1 MYKVVHRFYDL
12 KDNNHAYFVGDV
24 FPHNGVEV
32 DADRVAELASGKNKI
47 GVPLIEEIPEKPKK
61 KAVKKVVETEE

>member
-1 MYKVVHRFYDL
+1 MYRVIKPFTDL
-12 KDNNHAYFVGDV
+12 KNQHQYSVGDV
-24 FPHNGVEV
+24 YPHNGGVV
-32 DADRVAELASGKNKI
+32 DADRIAELASGKNKM

>member
-12 KDNNHAYFVGDV
+12 QDNNHAYFAGDT
-24 FPHNGVEV
+24 FPHNDAVV
-32 DADRVAELASGKNKI
+32 DADRIAELASGKNKM

>member
-1 MYKVVHRFYDL
+1 MYKVLHRFYDL

-24 FPHNGVEV
+24 YPRKGGVVGEE
-32 DADRVAELASGKNKI
+32 RIGELLSVQNKMGI
-47 GVPLIEEIPEKPKK
+47 PLIEEIPEKPKK

>member
-12 KDNNHAYFVGDV
+12 QDNNYAYFVGDK
-24 FPHNGVEV
+24 FPHNGGVV
-32 DADRVAELASGKNKI
+32 DADRIAELAGGKNKM

>member
-1 MYKVVHRFYDL
+1 MYKVVKAFRDL
-12 KDNNHAYFVGDV
+12 QTNDVYAVGDK
-24 FPHNGVEV
+24 FPHSGVV
-32 DADRVAELASGKNKI
+32 STKRIDELASGKNKM

>member
-1 MYKVVHRFYDL
+1 MYKVVKAFRDL
-12 KDNNHAYFVGDV
+12 QTNFVYAVGDN
-24 FPHNGVEV
+24 FPHSGVVSAE
-32 DADRVAELASGKNKI
+32 RIAELASGKNKM